1 MRREGFISELVRRHN
16 YRAKRDGFTL
26 LEVLLSVTL
35 IGVLGAVGAPLYLRL
50 QVKNDLDLAA
60 VSVAQSWRRA
70 QLLSQ
75 GVEGDSNWGVKVQ
88 TESITLFKG
97 TSYAARDSS
106 FDEVFDVPSVISPTG
121 LTETT
126 FSKVFGRAQ
135 TTGTLTLTSLNGESD
150 ALTLNVYGMVE
161 Y

>member
-1 MRREGFISELVRRHN
+1 MMKRGGFS
-16 YRAKRDGFTL
+16 L

-35 IGVLGAVGAPLYLRL
+35 IGVIGAFGAPLYLRL

-70 QLLSQ
+70 QVLTQ
-75 GVEGDSNWGVKVQ
+75 VVEGDSVWGVRVQ
-88 TESITLFKG
+88 SGGITLFKG
-97 TSYAARDSS
+97 ASYAARDSS
-106 FDEVFDVPSVISPTG
+106 YDEVFAMPTAISPSG
-121 LTETT
+121 LLETT

-135 TTGTLTLTSLNGESD
+135 TTGTMTLTSLNGEAH
-150 ALTLNVYGMVE
+150 ALTINAYGMVQ